1 MAVVGGEGDKAN
13 VTSKDLAAAL
23 TPDKGRAPVLNKEV
37 ANLRERYIKDQGKSV
52 FQADMAQNPEDLMV
66 NFDEMRRILDTERR
80 RVDLETDKKKKDVLQ
95 KRYDRLELRYN
106 VYDKLLNNEGMT
118 AMAPPEQQELINT
131 MAALP
136 GFAEAA
142 SIAIGGKLS
151 TEQMMK
157 ALSGKGGILNPS
169 EKKAL
174 SEMILTIANDDKFK
188 NKVSKALS
196 TLEMD
201 ENDHVLSTQIDG
213 LRNKQIQ
220 DKVDEMGLQKFLR
233 IKENYE
239 SSHPKDEDIEA
250 IKTRYES
257 VRTLLERIP
266 VEHRPATF
274 NSAELTQKRTFLEA
288 QRDKIVPVTTHVPDT
303 FNRSNGQL
311 ISQGY
316 DTTVP
321 LTTEQNTQI
330 RDYNSYISAIDS
342 INAAAGGSGEALTA
356 YKGYIDAVGKIDGFI
371 QGSAERNA
379 RALELTKAESQRSKS
394 VDKYK
399 RKLEVTL
406 SEEMKRYWNDVM
418 LENGSKA
425 AEAQAAIKGEEKEA
439 ADKLEVK
446 RVEVAHDLLTRFT
459 ELSYLKYEGGE
470 AKGWD
475 DAALKQ
481 FVKKD
486 LLSRSPKQLSRDIL
500 DRIIRNRGQLPRAY
514 GKEIDAMLKDIG
526 VGAGTPPATARDVL
540 NAIDGKEYQKWASEK
555 IPDLMGYARSRG
567 YYFDKLNLKPAQA
580 EFLLRAYDEKFFTD
594 AADAKKKYLEQADK
608 FMGGEF
614 KDFITDGALNGKKV
628 KEFLVGKDW
637 TQGAKKLWKLMQVLG
652 TAYFLGGG
660 LSFGVGTTAQLHD
673 GLRAVTDNLTALG
686 GAAVGTAVTA
696 SRISNMALH
705 GVVGNAA
712 IATIP
717 TNGGAENAG
726 GILEGLAKIS
736 KPGAILNSAANG
748 PVTP

>member
-142 SIAIGGKLS
+142 SIAIGGRLS

-157 ALSGKGGILNPS
+157 VLSGKGGILNPS

-201 ENDHVLSTQIDG
+201 KDDQTLAIQIDG
-213 LRNKQIQ
+213 LR
-220 DKVDEMGLQKFLR
+220 DKLQSDINEEIGLDKYKR
-233 IKENYE
+233 MAKTYE
-239 SSHPKDEDIEA
+239 SSHPDEVIEVA
-250 IKTRYES
+250 KAKFAS
-257 VRTLLERIP
+257 VKSLLERIP
-266 VEHRPATF
+266 VEHRPVTFDATEIENKKILLTNIKLNIKQNVRNIPDKF
-274 NSAELTQKRTFLEA
+274 SNSGALL
-288 QRDKIVPVTTHVPDT
+288 VPAHQDT
-303 FNRSNGQL
+303 DPFTPEQL
-311 ISQGY
+311 A
-316 DTTVP
+316 
-321 LTTEQNTQI
+321 QI
-330 RDYNSYISAIDS
+330 RDYDASISALDS
-342 INAAAGGSGEALTA
+342 LKTTASADAGGLTA
-356 YKGYIDAVGKIDGFI
+356 YKGYADALDKI
-371 QGSAERNA
+371 GSFNSTAAERSA
-379 RALELTKAESQRSKS
+379 RLTELSQAESKRSKS

-459 ELSYLKYEGGE
+459 ELSYLKYEGSE

-717 TNGGAENAG
+717 ANGGAENAG